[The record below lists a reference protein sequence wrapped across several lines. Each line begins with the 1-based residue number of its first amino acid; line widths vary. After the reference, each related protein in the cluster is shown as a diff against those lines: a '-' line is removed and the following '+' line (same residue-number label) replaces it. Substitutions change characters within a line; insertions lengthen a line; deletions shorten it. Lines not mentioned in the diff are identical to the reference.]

1 MLIFDSIRACRPD
14 RTTFGYPVLFALL
27 LSGIG
32 GATGTPLSAQEGAS
46 EAGDDRMPLYT
57 TLGDQSRRVTTDDQM
72 AQAYFNQGLR
82 LMYAYHTRMAVRA
95 FEEAQR
101 QDPECAMCYWGEAWA
116 WSPYLNG
123 GMSPEAERTADEAI
137 QRARELAAERGTQA
151 ERDLIAAFDVRYATD
166 PDPDREVSRSP
177 RDRMSAL
184 DSAYSDAMAEV
195 ALAHPLD
202 NDIQTLWVES
212 IMLLRPRYE
221 MRPMD
226 NPDVRTARSVLEEV
240 LRREITHP
248 GACHL
253 YIHLMEMSPEP
264 EAAEPC
270 ADLLDE
276 QIPGAS
282 HIQHMPSHIYMRTGR
297 YDDAVL
303 GNMDAWHVDEQADAG
318 LGTIPIYPTHNLE
331 MLVYAANWS
340 GQGAV
345 AIDAAR
351 SLAEILPSSA
361 VLVPQTLALF
371 GRWDEIL
378 ATEELPDETLAEGGW
393 RFARGLAFLR
403 TDEPDRAREE
413 LSILAERQEAV
424 GSERVYRGADY
435 ETVLAIAHR
444 ILDGEIALH
453 EGRTDRAIAI
463 FEEAVEIEDGLAYS
477 EPEPWQLPARRFL
490 GAALIEAERWT
501 DAEDVYRAALEDHVD
516 TGWTLFGLEQALRG
530 QERIREADRVH
541 AQFEEAWTRADV
553 WLRSSRL

>member
-1 MLIFDSIRACRPD
+1 MNDGRCIRDFGPTWPR
-14 RTTFGYPVLFALL
+14 RTRSKTAPAAPTLVVFAALL
-27 LSGIG
+27 AVLLLEAAGAALSPV
-32 GATGTPLSAQEGAS
+32 AAQQEGDAS
-46 EAGDDRMPLYT
+46 TGEERMPVYT
-57 TLGDQSRRVTTDDQM
+57 TLGDQSRRITTDSRM
-72 AQAYFNQGLR
+72 AQTYFNQGLR

-101 QDPECAMCYWGEAWA
+101 LDPDCAMCYWGEAWA

-137 QRARELAAERGTQA
+137 QRARALAQENGTEV
-151 ERDLIAAFDVRYATD
+151 ERDLIDAFDVRYAAD
-166 PDPDREVSRSP
+166 PDPDREASRSP
-177 RDRMSAL
+177 RDRMTAL
-184 DSAYSDAMAEV
+184 DSAYSRAMAEV
-195 ALAHPLD
+195 ALSHPLD
-202 NDIQTLWVES
+202 NDVQTLWAES

-226 NPDVRTARSVLEEV
+226 DPDVQTARRVLEEV

-270 ADLLDE
+270 ADLLDD

-303 GNMDAWHVDEQADAG
+303 GNLDAWHVDEQADAG
-318 LGTIPIYPTHNLE
+318 LGMIPIYPTHNLE

-340 GQGAV
+340 GQGAI

-351 SLAEILPSSA
+351 NLAEILPQSA

-378 ATEELPDETLAEGGW
+378 ATEERPEDALAQGGW
-393 RFARGLAFLR
+393 SFARGMAFLR
-403 TDEPDRAREE
+403 TDQPSRARQE
-413 LSILAERQEAV
+413 LETLERQEEEV
-424 GSERVYRGADY
+424 GGQRVYRGAEY
-435 ETVLAIAHR
+435 EEVLSIAR
-444 ILDGEIALH
+444 TILEGEIALH
-453 EGRTDRAIAI
+453 AGRIDEAVRR
-463 FEEAVEIEDGLAYS
+463 FEEAVEVEDALAYS
-477 EPEPWQLPARRFL
+477 EPEPWHLPARRFL
-490 GAALIEAERWT
+490 GAALLEAERWT
-501 DAEDVYRAALEDHVD
+501 EAE
-516 TGWTLFGLEQALRG
+516 
-530 QERIREADRVH
+530 
-541 AQFEEAWTRADV
+541 
-553 WLRSSRL
+553 